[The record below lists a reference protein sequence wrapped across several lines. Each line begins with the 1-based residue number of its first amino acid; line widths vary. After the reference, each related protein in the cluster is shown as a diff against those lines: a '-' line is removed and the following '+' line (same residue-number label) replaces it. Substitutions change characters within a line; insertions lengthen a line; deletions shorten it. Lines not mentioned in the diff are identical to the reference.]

1 MTDKEYILELEKRI
15 IKLEEKINNICI
27 KEDGNVQFQ
36 TSQIATV
43 ILGENCKM
51 EFTNCPVGMV
61 CNNIQ
66 DAEER
71 LEDIEM
77 RLEAINEQIDDI
89 EDEVDN

>member
-51 EFTNCPVGMV
+51 EFTNCPVGIV
-61 CNNIQ
+61 CNNIE

-71 LEDIEM
+71 LEDSCADRTEHERSANFGCYKRCI
-77 RLEAINEQIDDI
+77 
-89 EDEVDN
+89 